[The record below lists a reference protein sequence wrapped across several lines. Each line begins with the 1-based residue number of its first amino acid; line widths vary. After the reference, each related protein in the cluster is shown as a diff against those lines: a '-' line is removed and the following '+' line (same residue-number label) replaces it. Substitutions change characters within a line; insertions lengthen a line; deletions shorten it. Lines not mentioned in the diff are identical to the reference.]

1 MWDYDPLTRDDYLGE
16 VLLPVPD
23 ESAAMDMVATAVESA
38 ASAADAAEAATEAE
52 EEDVS
57 PAAAALPPGE
67 RPAVA
72 VVTAA
77 GGPTPHAA
85 VALAE
90 VAAAN
95 PFETPVPSSEAAR
108 PSRKSAVVEGWF
120 PLEASRRYEGDVAA
134 ALRRAGR
141 AKGDDAG
148 VPRGALGEIY
158 IRMTFGDGRPRP
170 DAARAAA
177 LLRPAAHRAVAASLR
192 VRIAA
197 ARNLPPPPR
206 DEGGGDAAS
215 DDEGIAVAVRCERQ
229 RGTTPAVQPRGGDVT
244 WHADAATFTF
254 RVTELTSDAVLAL
267 QLRRRGGAA
276 LVATLGEVPLPL
288 PLLLAPD
295 AAAAARALRRGAAA
309 TVVAGP
315 TWADVLAPRAPG
327 EALFRSASAAGGA
340 QIQYE
345 AALTLHASPLR
356 AYVDAQPLPPQPRA
370 GPPDAS
376 RHELLPGPHP
386 AAAAARAAARLADAA
401 LAVAA
406 APLRTALYLQS
417 WQEPAL
423 NCAIVPALAFAA
435 HRRTAAAAAA
445 AWPLWLALILLLN
458 GCAYSLLCSES
469 ISDRALVTAAAMCR
483 TASMPPMRRPA
494 SAVLQHAM
502 QRRPRASP
510 MPSLTPPRK
519 TLRRRCARPAGGC
532 PR

>member
-1 MWDYDPLTRDDYLGE
+1 MTDSRPQVWDYDTLTRDDYLGE
-16 VLLPVPD
+16 VLLPLPAV
-23 ESAAMDMVATAVESA
+23 MDTEAAVESA

-57 PAAAALPPGE
+57 PAAAALPPSE

-72 VVTAA
+72 LVTAA

-95 PFETPVPSSEAAR
+95 PFETPAQSSEGAH
-108 PSRKSAVVEGWF
+108 PSRRQGVIEGWF
-120 PLEASRRYEGDVAA
+120 PLEASRRYERDVAD
-134 ALRRAGR
+134 ALHRAGR
-141 AKGDDAG
+141 AKSDATG
-148 VPRGALGEIY
+148 VPRGALGEIFV
-158 IRMTFGDGRPRP
+158 RVTFGDGRPRP

-177 LLRPAAHRAVAASLR
+177 LLRPAAHRTVAASLR

-206 DEGGGDAAS
+206 DAADD

-229 RGTTPAVQPRGGDVT
+229 RGTTPAVQPHGGDVT
-244 WHADAATFTF
+244 WQADAASFNF

-295 AAAAARALRRGAAA
+295 AAAAARALRRDGGDA
-309 TVVAGP
+309 TVIVGP

-327 EALFRSASAAGGA
+327 EALFSSTSAAGGA

-356 AYVDAQPLPPQPRA
+356 GYLEAEPLPPQPRA
-370 GPPDAS
+370 GPPDAA

-386 AAAAARAAARLADAA
+386 AAAAAHAASRLADAT
-401 LAVAA
+401 LAILAA
-406 APLRTALYLQS
+406 SLRTALYVQS

-423 NCAIVPALAFAA
+423 NCALVPALAFAA
-435 HRRTAAAAAA
+435 HRCTAAAAAA

-458 GCAYSLLCSES
+458 GCAYSLPCGMTHLIAPWSSPQLC
-469 ISDRALVTAAAMCR
+469 VVPHPC
-483 TASMPPMRRPA
+483 
-494 SAVLQHAM
+494 
-502 QRRPRASP
+502 
-510 MPSLTPPRK
+510 
-519 TLRRRCARPAGGC
+519 RRCAARRAHRRSTRCSGGHERFGCRVRRRHGGC
-532 PR
+532 SAADARTRRAAACA